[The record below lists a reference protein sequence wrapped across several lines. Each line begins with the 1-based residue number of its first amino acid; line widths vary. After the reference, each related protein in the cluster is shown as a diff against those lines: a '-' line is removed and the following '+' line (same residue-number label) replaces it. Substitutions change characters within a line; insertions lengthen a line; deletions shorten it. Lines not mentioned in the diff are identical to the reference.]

1 MRILLFTTGQNLV
14 KYQCVHPQLIM
25 QQQKWQVQVLWFA
38 CY

>member
-1 MRILLFTTGQNLV
+1 MRILLFITGQNLV
-14 KYQCVHPQLIM
+14 KYQCVHQLIM